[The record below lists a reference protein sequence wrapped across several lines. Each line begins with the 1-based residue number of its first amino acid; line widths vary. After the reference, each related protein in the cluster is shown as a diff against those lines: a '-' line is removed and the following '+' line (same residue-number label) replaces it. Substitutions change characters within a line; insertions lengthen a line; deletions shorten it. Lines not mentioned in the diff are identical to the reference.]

1 MKGGLLL
8 ADSGSKVNCL
18 KQPFHL
24 RRGYYQLLQVLPD
37 VGRDKLKKWNGES
50 CRWFLPSSSAWLK
63 LIGRRMELENPF
75 ASVLDSATSGMN
87 ALRGE

>member
-1 MKGGLLL
+1 ML
-8 ADSGSKVNCL
+8 ADSGSKVNGL

-37 VGRDKLKKWNGES
+37 VGRDNQEGWNGVG

-87 ALRGE
+87 ALRAE